1 MDLWSM
7 RDNSFRQ
14 AHFWHVFDPFD
25 RNGRPKPT
33 WNLGK
38 KLTWLGWPRRILTMK
53 WGGFLWNICHQDCT
67 LHLQVGKFR
76 SEKMETQ
83 AQKNDKL
90 KSRCFKFMYYGG
102 SMGEASTALNWKPSW
117 ACAGA
122 IRGKAVKTP
131 ALKRMD
137 FGGFWCPRIQVSL
150 MQQLDEQRKLD
161 CDRLALAVASVASVA
176 EMLRHVAKSWK
187 AGPPGPG
194 STEETE
200 EKLEAARYRR
210 YRNFSIS
217 GRVYALLWK
226 LWTQLTSQALDTAC
240 ADKYNFLERAFG
252 EQARRFQGYFFEM
265 ISRHAQVLST
275 LSFLF
280 AKSVKSVKR
289 RFLLTTN
296 LPTRRLWRTNRD

>member
-176 EMLRHVAKSWK
+176 EMLRNVATCCKKLKSR
-187 AGPPGPG
+187 
-194 STEETE
+194 
-200 EKLEAARYRR
+200 AARAGVHWGDGREVG
-210 YRNFSIS
+210 SCQIS
-217 GRVYALLWK
+217 ALSELQHFWQS
-226 LWTQLTSQALDTAC
+226 LCTSLKALDS
-240 ADKYNFLERAFG
+240 ADITSFG
-252 EQARRFQGYFFEM
+252 HSLCR
-265 ISRHAQVLST
+265 
-275 LSFLF
+275 
-280 AKSVKSVKR
+280 
-289 RFLLTTN
+289 
-296 LPTRRLWRTNRD
+296 